1 MLVFIEMTV
10 SPCPFCRAMQTDEHA
25 GMDIGFKVE
34 CLSKMRAE
42 YVCFENKN
50 SHAYSAAH
58 E

>member
-25 GMDIGFKVE
+25 GFKVVR
-34 CLSKMRAE
+34 LSKMRAE